1 MRFRQIFF
9 LFLFSFNFFHF
20 FNSNVIFKIFFID
33 QYFFLILRSSLND
46 NCPEL
51 HNTFCNSF
59 LSAFYTSSIRKKER
73 LETYYSLNLAF
84 HINLLYK
91 MHLSRESISHRK
103 TRFEFRAFAFAFETQ
118 PWPGAK
124 NSFCDSISSDWAGYR
139 PIYCIFNGNFSK
151 KEREWGND
159 RIDMRKSLW
168 GGNPWSVIRSRPRH
182 KAKSC

>member
-1 MRFRQIFF
+1 MLFLRFFFYRPIFF
-9 LFLFSFNFFHF
+9 FNLKIITQRQLPRIMHCTTRFVIPFYQHF
-20 FNSNVIFKIFFID
+20 TRHQFAKRKDSRLIIL
-33 QYFFLILRSSLND
+33 LIL
-46 NCPEL
+46 
-51 HNTFCNSF
+51 HFI
-59 LSAFYTSSIRKKER
+59 SI
-73 LETYYSLNLAF
+73 
-84 HINLLYK
+84 LLYK